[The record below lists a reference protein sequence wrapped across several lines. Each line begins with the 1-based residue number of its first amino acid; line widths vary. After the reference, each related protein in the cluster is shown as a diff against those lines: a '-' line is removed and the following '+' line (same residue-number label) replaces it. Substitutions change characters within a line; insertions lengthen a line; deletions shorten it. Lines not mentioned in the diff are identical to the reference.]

1 MIRVKCAAIYKISIG
16 DYYYIGMSVDV
27 FGRFQSHY
35 TSLVLNK
42 HSSIEL
48 QKAFNEND
56 IKDFRWQILEYISKT
71 KYKKESSLKGKSFDD
86 YFRKVL
92 LEKEKYHMGLHSI
105 NFALNKDK
113 KHFS

>member
-35 TSLVLNK
+35 TSLSLNK
-42 HSSIEL
+42 HSSPEL
-48 QKAFNEND
+48 QKAFNENN
-56 IKDFRWQILEYISKT
+56 IKDFTWQILEYVSRT
-71 KYKKESSLKGKSFDD
+71 KYKNFVKLKGKEFDD
-86 YFRKVL
+86 YFRKIL
-92 LEKEKYHMGLHSI
+92 LEKERYHMSLHSN

-113 KHFS
+113 KYFS